1 MQPIWDTFYQ
11 QSGVVPSLVIIDI
24 HTSDIYITFWC
35 YFLTRSQA
43 VVRPLIRG
51 LNQRPGQKRGSNVEQ
66 SALLKD
72 STGNFFFFC
81 WKPAQ
86 KFFHSWLK
94 LNPGCLN
101 NSPYIF
107 MHLAGIELR
116 LLEQQFYSS
125 CTTPTCLHLFIY
137 TVNDIQ

>member
-1 MQPIWDTFYQ
+1 MLSINLSIMQPIWDTFYQ

-66 SALLKD
+66 SVLLKD
-72 STGNFFFFC
+72 STGNFFFLLETC
-81 WKPAQ
+81 PE
-86 KFFHSWLK
+86 
-94 LNPGCLN
+94 
-101 NSPYIF
+101 IF
-107 MHLAGIELR
+107 SFLVEIEPR
-116 LLEQQFYSS
+116 LLE
-125 CTTPTCLHLFIY
+125 
-137 TVNDIQ
+137 